1 MFLKAEKIT
10 SHESLNQIF
19 YQIDTQ
25 GVPDVFT
32 RVDSYLDFILEN
44 LK

>member
-1 MFLKAEKIT
+1 MFLKTEKIT
-10 SHESLNQIF
+10 SHESLNQIL
-19 YQIDTQ
+19 YQINTQ

-32 RVDSYLDFILEN
+32 RVDAYLDFILEN